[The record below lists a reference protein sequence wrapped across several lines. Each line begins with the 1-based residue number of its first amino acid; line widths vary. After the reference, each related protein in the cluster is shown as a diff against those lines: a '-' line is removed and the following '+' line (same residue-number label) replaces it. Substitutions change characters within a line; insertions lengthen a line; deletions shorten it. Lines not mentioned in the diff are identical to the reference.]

1 MKMQFLTS
9 FAVWNLLDLETRNSV
24 EKEKEREEIEERL
37 LREGKEFL
45 INYLMKQLHIVSYLY
60 NSHNASYC

>member
-1 MKMQFLTS
+1 MQFLTS

-45 INYLMKQLHIVSYLY
+45 FNYLMKQLHIVSYLY